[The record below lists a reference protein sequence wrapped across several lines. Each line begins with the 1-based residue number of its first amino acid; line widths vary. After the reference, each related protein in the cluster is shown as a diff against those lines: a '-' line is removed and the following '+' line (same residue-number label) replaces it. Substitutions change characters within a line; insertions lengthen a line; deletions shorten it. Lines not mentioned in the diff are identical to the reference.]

1 MSIEHCSINLLE
13 YDLYCK
19 TFWRSGMGNRLWGEQ
34 QKLGMNLNPWIS
46 RGLVKNRTFFLE
58 KGKVFFWS
66 SYQVDKSQ
74 GQSKAPPR
82 HLVPIYSHRNNLQA
96 TVCEWPARYVDL
108 SHRLPSLFHPHL
120 TNISSTSSCTKC
132 TCISSRGVS
141 VRPRLPCLS
150 PCLLWVGILP
160 GCLLQATSNNF
171 HYSRGISSTNSGTNL
186 RRPPCRN
193 I

>member
-1 MSIEHCSINLLE
+1 MTFIVKPFGDQEWEIGCGESNKNFGWIWTPEFLE
-13 YDLYCK
+13 GWWK
-19 TFWRSGMGNRLWGEQ
+19 TKPSS
-34 QKLGMNLNPWIS
+34 WI
-46 RGLVKNRTFFLE
+46 E
-58 KGKVFFWS
+58 KGKFFFWS

-74 GQSKAPPR
+74 GQSEAPPR
-82 HLVPIYSHRNNLQA
+82 HLVPIYSHCDNLQA
-96 TVCEWPARYVDL
+96 TVCDWPARYDDL
-108 SHRLPSLFHPHL
+108 SHRLPPLFHPHL